1 MGLRRLVSRRSRAA
15 VGLLA
20 IGLAASAAAT
30 ARPAAAAAPKLTNC
44 GGTIGLIAPITG
56 PAAVVGEEIR
66 NWSLLAIANWNK
78 QHHTQFT
85 LFEGD
90 DQLSA
95 AEASTV
101 AQQFASNQ
109 SIVATIGPAASQN
122 VTAAGPILNRAH
134 LAMVSPSATQT
145 TLTTSGKLPDFVRVV
160 ARDDA
165 QGPTAATFIASKL
178 HAKHVMIVDD
188 QSSFSLGLADSAG
201 SVLKKAGVTVDRES
215 VDQKTT
221 DFSSLVAKAGS
232 VNLVLVTW
240 QLPANIKL
248 FVQQL
253 QAQGSK
259 VPTFATTFDGGTNY
273 VSSFSINAHT
283 YAPDAALVHQYEAA
297 YGTSYTGQFGPP
309 SYVAAQVIM
318 SAIDSL
324 CQAHKPISRVSVL
337 AAIKKVKIA
346 HSILGRPIAFD
357 RHGDL
362 VNGRFYIYRLVGK
375 TYKIVK

>member
-1 MGLRRLVSRRSRAA
+1 MGLRHPGSARALGGAALLAVCIAA
-15 VGLLA
+15 V
-20 IGLAASAAAT
+20 AAA
-30 ARPAAAAAPKLTNC
+30 PASPAPAAAPKLTNC

-134 LAMVSPSATQT
+134 LAMVSPSATAT
-145 TLTTSGKLPDFVRVV
+145 SLTTTARLPDFVRVV

-165 QGPTAATFIASKL
+165 QGPTAANFIASRL

-188 QSSFSLGLADSAG
+188 QSSFSVGLADSAG
-201 SVLKKAGVTVDRES
+201 AVLKKAGVTVDRES
-215 VDQKTT
+215 VDQKAT
-221 DFSSLVAKAGS
+221 DYSALVVKARS
-232 VNLVLVTW
+232 DDLVFLTW

-283 YAPDAALVHQYEAA
+283 YAPDAALVHQYEAQ
-297 YGTSYTGQFGPP
+297 YGTNYTGQFGPP

-318 SAIDSL
+318 TAIDSL

-357 RHGDL
+357 RRGDL
-362 VNGRFYIYRLVGK
+362 VGGRFYIYRLAGT
-375 TYKIVK
+375 TYKIVT

>member
-1 MGLRRLVSRRSRAA
+1 MNLRRIGSLSRLAA
-15 VGLLA
+15 VGLA
-20 IGLAASAAAT
+20 VLAAAATAGT
-30 ARPAAAAAPKLTNC
+30 ARPAATAAPKLASC

-66 NWSLLAIANWNK
+66 NWSLLAVANWNK
-78 QHHTQFT
+78 QYHTQFT

-122 VTAAGPILNRAH
+122 VAAAGPILNRAH

-145 TLTTSGKLPDFVRVV
+145 SLTSGKLPDFLRVV

-165 QGPTAATFIASKL
+165 QGPTAANFIARSL
-178 HAKHVMIVDD
+178 HAKRVMIVDD

-201 SVLKKAGVTVDRES
+201 SVLKKVGVTVDRES
-215 VDQKTT
+215 ISQNAT
-221 DFSSLVAKAGS
+221 DYSSLVSKAGS
-232 VNLVLVTW
+232 AGLVFLTW
-240 QLPANIKL
+240 QLPADIKL

-253 QAQGSK
+253 HAQGSK
-259 VPTFATTFDGGTNY
+259 VPTFATTFDGGANY

-283 YAPDAALVHQYEAA
+283 YAPDAALVRQYEAQ
-297 YGTSYTGQFGPP
+297 YGKNYTGQFGPP

-318 SAIDSL
+318 TAIDSL
-324 CQAHKPISRVSVL
+324 CVKHKPISRVSVL

-346 HSILGRPIAFD
+346 RSILGRPIAFD

-362 VNGRFYIYRLVGK
+362 VNGRFYIYRLVGT